1 MRCSRCPR
9 TAAPSNLSAACAPA
23 CLQGLH
29 EDSLETLAML
39 RASAELRLAAGAYV
53 CAGGLF
59 NMAGML
65 MTDQVGAVFRTILE
79 LLRTLSVWVINLAT
93 FYALDGS
100 GDRRF
105 GEPWT
110 SASWLQ
116 ALGFLCMVAGALLYA
131 HGKALQERSQ
141 QGQAASTAANASESS
156 A

>member
-59 NMAGML
+59 NMAGGWGPVPCA
-65 MTDQVGAVFRTILE
+65 QRVGGHAIAAAPRGAWRLFS
-79 LLRTLSVWVINLAT
+79 TLFSPTLP
-93 FYALDGS
+93 LQS
-100 GDRRF
+100 SKLPSLGDCRGLSRR
-105 GEPWT
+105 
-110 SASWLQ
+110 
-116 ALGFLCMVAGALLYA
+116 A
-131 HGKALQERSQ
+131 HHAPPPSPPPPTTSQ
-141 QGQAASTAANASESS
+141 QAPP
-156 A
+156 